1 MKKIEII
8 KSGRAV
14 TQDCWAVLRNENHE
28 YSSITTVDL
37 VEPKET
43 EIDSKL
49 YRTIKWLPFE
59 STTHLDLK
67 IVKSETAYYRNSI
80 LKFGMYEGYEVGI
93 VYSFDA
99 PYLEW
104 CIENISNFYIDDL
117 EYLEE
122 FGVISYNRDYNIIR
136 EIGDG
141 SLNEWLNYFSTI
153 QDIVR
158 EIGLAYT
165 KYRFSQSARSL
176 NKEKIRNH
184 L

>member
-1 MKKIEII
+1 M
-8 KSGRAV
+8 
-14 TQDCWAVLRNENHE
+14 
-28 YSSITTVDL
+28 
-37 VEPKET
+37 
-43 EIDSKL
+43 
-49 YRTIKWLPFE
+49 
-59 STTHLDLK
+59 
-67 IVKSETAYYRNSI
+67 
-80 LKFGMYEGYEVGI
+80 KFGMYEGYEVGI